1 MSYVPCHFLWID
13 CRKAIANEHTMCF
26 LFSSSD
32 NLVWTRI
39 IIKRNSIALQN
50 ISKMLLSELFYV
62 YVLHLFNPK
71 QVVLGESENQSFS
84 ILNINNICH
93 FIRQDVL
100 TARLDGTWSVKRKI
114 VLFTRRLLWLLN
126 KRAFFR
132 KH

>member
-1 MSYVPCHFLWID
+1 
-13 CRKAIANEHTMCF
+13 MCF

-32 NLVWTRI
+32 HLVWPRI
-39 IIKRNSIALQN
+39 IIKRNSNALQN
-50 ISKMLLSELFYV
+50 ISKMLSELLC
-62 YVLHLFNPK
+62 VLIENKWF
-71 QVVLGESENQSFS
+71 LGESENRSFS

-100 TARLDGTWSVKRKI
+100 TARLDGNWSVKRKI

-132 KH
+132 KHYMHVLIKTWIVKRLEVEALFSTFRNVS